1 MAKLSNRLDLSVIAE
16 LSRPNGKRR
25 VFTLFQQRQGT
36 CAIGAPA
43 SYALL
48 RGITGLHDSA
58 RRAQLQAFCCEPLL
72 SGPTVLPFDQGA
84 SVWPARSDIEQARKP
99 RNWTVLDGT
108 TASYAPSNDMTMDT
122 CGRTAERLVGKEC
135 VIT

>member
-1 MAKLSNRLDLSVIAE
+1 MAKLSYLLDLSVIAE
-16 LSRPNGKRR
+16 LSRPNGNRR

-58 RRAQLQAFCCEPLL
+58 RRAQLQAFCSGLL
-72 SGPTVLPFDQGA
+72 FSGPTVLPFDQT
-84 SVWPARSDIEQARKP
+84 SE
-99 RNWTVLDGT
+99 
-108 TASYAPSNDMTMDT
+108 
-122 CGRTAERLVGKEC
+122 ERRVGKAGVSSC
-135 VIT
+135 RFRGSPFY